1 MWKPRKM
8 AVSAHLLVLLIV
20 TFSLNQV
27 EMAARASGRTA
38 KTKTGKNTGNSG
50 KSSGFWGAVNYAFS
64 FLGGVDNEPS
74 YGKLFQYE
82 RNLQAK
88 FKEMEERMSKL
99 SVKEAREI
107 ESVRNPI
114 KFPEA
119 TSFSSTFIRD
129 IGCLLE
135 FWTDF
140 NESKKTRRGI
150 RKLSQHILWSRTDNS
165 GLPGSKG
172 SISYFIYRP
181 SFEAELD
188 SSTILPHLKY
198 HAEAQETF
206 AAVLEMIE
214 MYPND
219 QIIFVG
225 LLGGGAIAMLH
236 SWMAVSSNPILFKN
250 LKDFNGELHQ
260 IKVLL
265 FDSDCVLSETY
276 ALNFPI
282 PSWDI
287 LRFYSGFKRDL
298 KPDSC
303 KFESMTPVGL
313 AYPYA
318 PSMLEYWLPTNDPI
332 EITRTQFLEYYAKY
346 SKSSGKAS
354 AILDS
359 DEEDEEIDNG
369 IEEVYDDTQSVT
381 ASEISMSVDEHGRS
395 RTASFR
401 SEQRPSPSV
410 SLRKQRSS
418 SSVQVDLL
426 EEKIKPGTELLKN
439 SVEIAQFFYK
449 NLKKIYRNHRDG
461 YLKRNVNVC
470 AASMEKSLKDTLTGV
485 ENDSPMISQG
495 IKEISCFVKRYD
507 PKTKVALIVCNLI
520 GKDSISSSILQFRT
534 SVHNEMDKVLF
545 NANISVDED
554 DLEGF
559 DDFEKISTDSGTTR
573 SARTTSEDVLFDDR
587 SVVTG
592 FQEKSELWTSCL
604 EELFKKATHLN
615 AINPFG
621 NHFSSAKSTVE
632 AESNALGRSVLAI
645 KLPFSSSYSNCEY
658 TLLAQP
664 KNFYQLFSVSSS
676 MFFSI
681 FSSVIETSFMP
692 PVCSRVLEPPS
703 IPHNKLGNAE
713 FLIQTLNGYFNYDGT
728 AQIDYGNT
736 IVKGLEI
743 VESTTNL
750 MSRNPYDVFTTSLCN
765 KLAECLPKNAA
776 EKLYDCTAPLTLWSG
791 RHHCPAVC
799 LHRPG
804 LHLCSRVV
812 DCGEGVFLG
821 FRDCKSFGVEK
832 PLSDEF
838 EHYYILNQLNPQA
851 YYAAFHM
858 NHVEGWQASLRSPFR
873 FAVFMSEAA
882 TRTFLNENDA
892 GSIASVSST
901 LKRKT
906 PQFTA
911 ENLRV
916 YQHQQERVK
925 DQEEDEYT
933 YDEAEEEAIDDRYE
947 QVREQENR
955 TSEEELVFDLMANAH
970 DEVPLA
976 VEVDNDNDDF
986 GIDIV
991 EHTGPDLKRTE
1002 QDEFGLEAKEEASD
1016 INAVSGTLET
1026 KLPSTDQ
1033 IDQIIEPPQEK
1044 VTEENSAQITSVS
1057 TNGKKKNKKG
1067 KK

>member
-8 AVSAHLLVLLIV
+8 TVSAHFLVFLIM
-20 TFSLNQV
+20 TFSLNSV
-27 EMAARASGRTA
+27 EMSVRASSKA
-38 KTKTGKNTGNSG
+38 KAGKNTGNSG

-64 FLGGVDNEPS
+64 FLSGVDNEPS
-74 YGKLFQYE
+74 YGKLFQFE
-82 RNLQAK
+82 RNLQSK
-88 FKEMEERMSKL
+88 FTEMEERMSKL
-99 SVKEAREI
+99 SGKEARDI
-107 ESVRNPI
+107 ESLRNLI

-129 IGCLLE
+129 IGGFLE

-140 NESKKTRRGI
+140 DESKKTRRGI
-150 RKLSQHILWSRTDNS
+150 RKLSQHILWKRTDNS
-165 GLPGSKG
+165 GSSGSKG

-206 AAVLEMIE
+206 DKVSEMIG

-236 SWMAVSSNPILFKN
+236 AWMAVSSNPILFKN

-287 LRFYSGFKRDL
+287 LRFYSGLKRDL
-298 KPDSC
+298 KPESC

-313 AYPYA
+313 AYPYV
-318 PSMLEYWLPTNDPI
+318 PSMLEYWLPTNDPV

-346 SKSSGKAS
+346 SKSSGKAG

-369 IEEVYDDTQSVT
+369 IEEVYDDSQSVT

-395 RTASFR
+395 RTASLR
-401 SEQRPSPSV
+401 SEQRQSPPA

-426 EEKIKPGTELLKN
+426 EEKIKPGIELLKN

-534 SVHNEMDKVLF
+534 TVHNEMDKVLF
-545 NANISVDED
+545 NANISVDEE

-559 DDFEKISTDSGTTR
+559 DDFEKISADSGTTR
-573 SARTTSEDVLFDDR
+573 SARTTSEDILFDDR

-592 FQEKSELWTSCL
+592 FQEKSEQWTSCL
-604 EELFKKATHLN
+604 EELFKRAEHLN

-632 AESNALGRSVLAI
+632 TESKSLGHSFLPI
-645 KLPFSSSYSNCEY
+645 KLPFSSSDSRCEY
-658 TLLAQP
+658 TLLSQP

-676 MFFSI
+676 MFFSM
-681 FSSVIETSFMP
+681 FSSVIESSPLP

-750 MSRNPYDVFTTSLCN
+750 MSRNPYDIFTTSLCN

-799 LHRPG
+799 LHRTG

-812 DCGEGVFLG
+812 NCGEGVFLG
-821 FRDCKSFGVEK
+821 FRGCKSFGVEK
-832 PLSDEF
+832 PLSEEF
-838 EHYYILNQLNPQA
+838 EHYHILNQLNPQA

-882 TRTFLNENDA
+882 TRTFLNENGA
-892 GSIASVSST
+892 GSSASVAST
-901 LKRKT
+901 MKRKT
-906 PQFTA
+906 SQFTA
-911 ENLRV
+911 ENLRA
-916 YQHQQERVK
+916 YQHQQA
-925 DQEEDEYT
+925 DETDEFT
-933 YDEAEEEAIDDRYE
+933 YDEGEEEAIDDRYE
-947 QVREQENR
+947 QPHEQANR
-955 TSEEELVFDLMANAH
+955 NSEEEVTFDLMANAH
-970 DEVPLA
+970 DEVPFA
-976 VEVDNDNDDF
+976 VNYQAEVDDENDGF
-986 GIDIV
+986 GIDQV
-991 EHTGPDLKRTE
+991 ERAEPDLKRTE

-1016 INAVSGTLET
+1016 IYAVLGTLET

-1033 IDQIIEPPQEK
+1033 IDQFIEPPQEK
-1044 VTEENSAQITSVS
+1044 VTEENAAQNGSVS
-1057 TNGKKKNKKG
+1057 NNGRKNKKKG